1 MKKDLHTRDLHTRIS
16 MRPNLVAAITKAAI
30 INQKNVTT
38 NTFRLIAGL
47 RANKMVLSLF
57 N

>member
-1 MKKDLHTRDLHTRIS
+1 MKKDLHTKIS
-16 MRPNLVAAITKAAI
+16 MRPQLVKAITKAAI
-30 INQKNVTT
+30 INQKDVTT
-38 NTFRLIAGL
+38 NTFRLIAAL